1 MQAAPQPAQQTEIA
15 EVQSHVDCGCC
26 APRLDIQKNCAT
38 DPHGPPEDLH
48 VKYEE
53 EPYVSVLTPVYNG
66 EAYLAECIESVLNQT
81 YRNFEYI
88 IVNNCSTD
96 GTLAIAEKYAL
107 QDQRIKVV
115 SNEKFLTVIDNH
127 NNAFN
132 RMSPDA
138 RYCKVVSGDD
148 TIFPTCIAKMVELA
162 EANPK
167 VGIVGCYQV
176 SGSVVRWL
184 GHRYPQQVI
193 PGREVCR
200 QNLLERQELVQGQG
214 VLGFGTPTSLLYR
227 ADLVRRT
234 DAFYSN
240 PSPHSDTSACFESLL
255 DTDFGFVYEVLSY
268 ERTHEATQTTASRK
282 SNRFLSAN
290 LNDLLNYGPKLLTPV
305 EMKQQL
311 SRILSEYHRYL
322 AITFFMHSQ
331 GPEFWNYHRS
341 RLKELGHPLK
351 RFDLVKAAIIL
362 VAKEIVNPGH
372 ALQKIRT
379 RMASSREERGQ
390 SAEKLKNQAT
400 KPSNA
405 LLS

>member
-1 MQAAPQPAQQTEIA
+1 MSYEQ
-15 EVQSHVDCGCC
+15 
-26 APRLDIQKNCAT
+26 
-38 DPHGPPEDLH
+38 GPF
-48 VKYEE
+48 
-53 EPYVSVLTPVYNG
+53 VSVLTPVYNG

-107 QDQRIKVV
+107 LDRRIKVV
-115 SNEKFLTVIDNH
+115 TNEKFLSVIDNH
-127 NNAFN
+127 NNAFA

-162 EANPK
+162 EGNPS

-234 DAFYSN
+234 SAFYSN
-240 PSPHSDTSACFESLL
+240 PSPHSDTSACFECLL

-268 ERTHEATQTTASRK
+268 ERTHEATQTTASRRT
-282 SNRFLSAN
+282 NRFLSAN
-290 LNDLLNYGPKLLTPV
+290 LNDLLNYGPKVLTPL

-311 SRILSEYHRYL
+311 QRILGEYHRYL
-322 AITFFMHSQ
+322 AITLFMHSQ

-341 RLKELGHPLK
+341 RLQELGHPLK
-351 RFDLVKAAIIL
+351 RFDLLKAALAL
-362 VAKEIVNPGH
+362 VAKEMVNPGL
-372 ALQKIRT
+372 ALQKVRN
-379 RMASSREERGQ
+379 RMASSRKERGKSNQ
-390 SAEKLKNQAT
+390 KLGSGAEKQ
-400 KPSNA
+400 SGA
-405 LLS
+405 LSS